1 MRTVMDSRQKRQ
13 FDLEERL
20 IDFSCMII
28 DIVEALPDTKVGNH
42 VAGQI
47 LRSGTSPAPN
57 YAEATSAESR
67 QDFIHKMKVSLK
79 EFRETNVWLK
89 VIKRR
94 ALIKPLEKMEIAL
107 TECRELISI
116 FVTSIATAKRNLRT
130 IPRASSK

>member
-1 MRTVMDSRQKRQ
+1 MDSNQKRQ

-94 ALIKPLEKMEIAL
+94 ALIKPVEKVETAL
-107 TECRELISI
+107 AECRELISI
-116 FVTSIATAKRNLRT
+116 FVTSVATAKRNLRT
-130 IPRASSK
+130 ISKAGSK

>member
-1 MRTVMDSRQKRQ
+1 MDTNQKRQ

-20 IDFSCMII
+20 IEFSCMII

-89 VIKRR
+89 VIKRK
-94 ALIKPLEKMEIAL
+94 ALVKPLEKVEFAL
-107 TECRELISI
+107 GECRELISI
-116 FVTSIATAKRNLRT
+116 FVASVATAQRNLKA
-130 IPRASSK
+130 ASKEKAK